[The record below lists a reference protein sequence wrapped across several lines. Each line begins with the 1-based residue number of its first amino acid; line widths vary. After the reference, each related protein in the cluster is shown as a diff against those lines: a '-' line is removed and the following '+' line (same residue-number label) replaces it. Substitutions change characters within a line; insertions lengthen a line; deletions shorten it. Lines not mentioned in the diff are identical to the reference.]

1 MIRCEVNL
9 PDNAVGKYYDELLFE
24 YTGMHISDLNKS
36 TNAVCINDVVEI

>member
-36 TNAVCINDVVEI
+36 TNDVCINDVVEI

>member
-36 TNAVCINDVVEI
+36 TNDVCINDIVEI